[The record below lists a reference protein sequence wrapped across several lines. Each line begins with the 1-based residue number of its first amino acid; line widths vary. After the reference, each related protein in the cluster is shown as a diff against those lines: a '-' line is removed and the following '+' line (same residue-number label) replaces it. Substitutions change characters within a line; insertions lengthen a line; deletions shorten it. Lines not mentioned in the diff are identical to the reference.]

1 MNMVKPKQ
9 NLRKQEKSGQKVA
22 VSVREKFRINYF
34 AGIIVSV
41 FAFCIYINSIAHEYA
56 LDDSAAITDHQY
68 VKQGIRGIPKLMT
81 LDFWYSTGRPLGYY
95 RPLSLITYAIEYQ
108 FFGLS
113 PHISHLVNVLLFSL
127 IVFVLFL
134 LLSKLF
140 NGYNLLFP
148 LLTALVFAAHP
159 IHTEIVS
166 NIKGRDELL
175 SFLNI
180 LLLLFCALSFEETRK
195 KGWLL
200 SGLVTF
206 YFALLSKE
214 SAITGIAL
222 VPLILYYKG
231 VKNPGKLVMKTLP
244 YLGVIVFF
252 FIQKSILYESVK
264 VIVEVDNV
272 NYPYSSNLLRSSSAF
287 MLFLH
292 SFRIL
297 LIPYPLTHDYSYNQL
312 PGVSWTSPLALLGL
326 VTFIAAVI
334 YSGLE
339 LRKKSVIG
347 FISST
352 WLILFTP
359 ALGFI
364 LLRGG
369 TFAERLLFF
378 PSMAFCMAVAW
389 LFIKLTKVNIRK
401 KLSREDISAKAIIL
415 VAGLACVAVIPLS
428 AMTVHRNNAWVDS
441 LTLFVVDRDAGPNC
455 ALLQYHWGCE
465 RINEG
470 VNTKDPVKKNRCI
483 LEGLNGIRKSVE
495 IFPHFFAAYN
505 RMGEVYEY
513 LGSSNNDQVKTDS
526 AIFSFLEASRLE
538 RDEDNSFLHLGRIY
552 SRLQRYD
559 LASYYYHQA
568 LLVNPSSGEA
578 KAKIKLI
585 REVSGLDVA
594 PASNQNNSGNSA
606 PPPGF

>member
-1 MNMVKPKQ
+1 MVKPKQ
-9 NLRKQEKSGQKVA
+9 KLSKQEKSGQKSA
-22 VSVREKFRINYF
+22 VPVREKFRMNYI

-41 FAFCIYINSIAHEYA
+41 FAFCIYFNSIAHEYA
-56 LDDSAAITDHQY
+56 LDDSAAITEHQY

-148 LLTALVFAAHP
+148 LLTALIFAAHP

-180 LLLLFCALSFEETRK
+180 LLLLYSALSFEETRK
-195 KGWLL
+195 KGWML
-200 SGLVTF
+200 SGMVAF

-222 VPLILYYKG
+222 VPLILYYSG
-231 VKNPGKLVMKTLP
+231 VRNPGRLAMKTLP

-264 VIVEVDNV
+264 VIVESDNV

-297 LIPYPLTHDYSYNQL
+297 LVPYPLTHDYSYNQL
-312 PGVSWTSPLALLGL
+312 PGVPWTNPLALLGL
-326 VTFIAAVI
+326 ITFAAAVI
-334 YSGLE
+334 YSGLQI
-339 LRKKSVIG
+339 RKKTVPG
-347 FISST
+347 FIIGT
-352 WLILFTP
+352 YLILFTP

-389 LFIKLTKVNIRK
+389 LLIKVTRVNIRK
-401 KLSREDISAKAIIL
+401 KLFREGTSDKGFIM
-415 VAGLACVAVIPLS
+415 VACLALLAVLPMA

-441 LTLFVVDRDAGPNC
+441 LTLFAVDREAGPNC

-470 VNTKDPVKKNRCI
+470 VYTKDPVKKNRCI
-483 LEGLNGIRKSVE
+483 LEGLNGIRKAVE
-495 IFPHFFAAYN
+495 IFPHFYAAYN

-513 LGSSNNDQVKTDS
+513 LGSSTNDRVKSDS
-526 AIFSFLEASRLE
+526 AIFAFLEASRLE
-538 RDEDNSFLHLGRIY
+538 RDQDASFIHLGRIY
-552 SRLQRYD
+552 SRLQQYG

-568 LLVNPSSGEA
+568 LLINPSSEEA
-578 KAKIKLI
+578 KTKIKQI
-585 REVSGLDVA
+585 RDVSGLDVA
-594 PASNQNNSGNSA
+594 PVANQNNSGNSA
-606 PPPGF
+606 PPSGF